1 MCGFI
6 YVEVFVDFDGY
17 ATFQQYIQWV
27 TGEEPRPVSTMSG
40 HHVTLSPGAQDDAK
54 LPQHRQRAT
63 RYERGDK
70 HSASQKLI
78 NTHVILCV
86 SFLHS

>member
-1 MCGFI
+1 MWMCGFI

-40 HHVTLSPGAQDDAK
+40 HHVTLSPGA
-54 LPQHRQRAT
+54 
-63 RYERGDK
+63 
-70 HSASQKLI
+70 
-78 NTHVILCV
+78 
-86 SFLHS
+86 